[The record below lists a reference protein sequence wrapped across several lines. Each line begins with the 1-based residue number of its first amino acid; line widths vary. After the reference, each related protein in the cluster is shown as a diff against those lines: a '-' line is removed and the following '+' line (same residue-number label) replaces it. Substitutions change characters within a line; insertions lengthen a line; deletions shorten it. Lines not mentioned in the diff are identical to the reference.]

1 MFTNYLRQIYTTEFY
16 VVICIYL
23 NMYETI
29 FLIQKNNKIL
39 DSFYIKYC
47 VTDLEDFGAA
57 SAGSGPSQ
65 ENMQSKVNKS
75 LIGLESS
82 LP

>member
-1 MFTNYLRQIYTTEFY
+1 MFTNSLRQIYTTEFY

-47 VTDLEDFGAA
+47 VADLEDFGAA
-57 SAGSGPSQ
+57 AAGSGPSQ

>member
-1 MFTNYLRQIYTTEFY
+1 MFTNSLRQIYTTEFY

-57 SAGSGPSQ
+57 AAGSGPSQ
-65 ENMQSKVNKS
+65 ENTQSKVNKS